1 MRIMNMIPKEAKR
14 IPNRPLALGEVTG
27 HHHSLV
33 ADEASAVEMY
43 EKDGNVYVRINDD
56 VPAQH
61 QEHKPHVAP
70 AGTEWG
76 IRIATEVNDWGRAPV
91 RD

>member
-1 MRIMNMIPKEAKR
+1 MTLIPKDAKR

-33 ADEASAVEMY
+33 PDEADCVEMY
-43 EKDGNVYVRINDD
+43 EKSGEIYVRVKGD
-56 VPAQH
+56 VPVQH
-61 QEHKPHVAP
+61 QEHKPHAVPIGCEAS
-70 AGTEWG
+70 
-76 IRIATEVNDWGRAPV
+76 IRIATEVTDWGRAPV